1 MNDTFKIYMRDSITL
16 DTLDTV
22 NIQELC
28 TTDNMNK
35 VNLIIAALR
44 NIDEELNR
52 DFYYERI

>member
-1 MNDTFKIYMRDSITL
+1 MNDTFKIYMRDTIKL

-28 TTDNMNK
+28 TTDNINK

-44 NIDEELNR
+44 NIDEEPNR
-52 DFYYERI
+52 DFYYEKI

>member
-44 NIDEELNR
+44 NIDEEPNR

>member
-1 MNDTFKIYMRDSITL
+1 MNDTFKIYMRDTIK
-16 DTLDTV
+16 LDTV

-44 NIDEELNR
+44 NIDEEPNR
-52 DFYYERI
+52 DFYYEKI